1 MIQHSIYRLTRIGPW
16 FKIPWSDATHR
27 HHLIVP
33 LHLPIVDAIFLGFPE
48 YFQGTYFR
56 LWSTWKHD
64 PIFTTQKS
72 YTRASIGNFTGDRW
86 LTESLSHNVASWHN
100 TRSSCTVARFS
111 QMKGG
116 CSSSSLEEEAGA
128 LMEKSGA
135 WLWSLIYNSDGGNVW
150 HAGTVR
156 PAKSFSL
163 ALLKS
168 PRRGSKFNQ
177 SNVWPDIAG

>member
-16 FKIPWSDATHR
+16 FKIPWLDATH
-27 HHLIVP
+27 HHLIGP
-33 LHLPIVDAIFLGFPE
+33 LHLSIVDVSFFFWLSRTSKVLILGYGQP
-48 YFQGTYFR
+48 G
-56 LWSTWKHD
+56 STILFSPHK
-64 PIFTTQKS
+64 KS

-86 LTESLSHNVASWHN
+86 LAESLSHNVASWHN

-116 CSSSSLEEEAGA
+116 CSSSSLEEEAGV